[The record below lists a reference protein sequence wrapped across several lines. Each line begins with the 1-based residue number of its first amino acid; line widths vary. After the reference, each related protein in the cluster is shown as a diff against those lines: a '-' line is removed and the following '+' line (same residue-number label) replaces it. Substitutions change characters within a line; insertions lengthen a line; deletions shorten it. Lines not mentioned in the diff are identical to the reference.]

1 MLSLLRV
8 DLQRYYSLVG
18 REVTVSK
25 FGALKAFL
33 SVRLLPVALI
43 RLAYWCS
50 NHYLGPVSKVI
61 CLINLVLF
69 GLEYSPK
76 VKIGPGL
83 FLPHTVGTVIG
94 AASIGANATIFQ
106 GVTIG
111 AKEADM
117 NYCSDK
123 RPAILDDVTVGAGA
137 KILGGVT
144 IGSGAKIGAN
154 SVVLNDVP
162 AGSTAVGIPAR
173 MI

>member
-1 MLSLLRV
+1 MIELLRG
-8 DLQRYYSLVG
+8 DLERYYSLIG
-18 REVTVSK
+18 KKVTVSK

-33 SVRLLPVALI
+33 NVRLLPVALI

-50 NHYLGPVSKVI
+50 KHHLGAVSKI
-61 CLINLVLF
+61 LCLMNLVLF

-76 VKIGPGL
+76 VKVGPGL

-94 AASIGANATIFQ
+94 AASIGANVTIFQ

-117 NYCSDK
+117 NYCPEK
-123 RPAILDDVTVGAGA
+123 RPAILDDVTIGAGA
-137 KILGGVT
+137 KVLGGITV
-144 IGSGAKIGAN
+144 GDGARIGAN

-173 MI
+173 LI